1 MYGEKNK
8 GIQGE
13 NESSVQPVWA
23 PQPPLSLCLSVKG
36 LAWIWWAGSS
46 VLLCCGSHSW
56 QCQAYLLHWIRN
68 DWVMM
73 GKWLPIPS
81 WTATSKKLGVVF
93 SDAFFTM
100 AILLPQQRY
109 DLQIWFASN
118 GLGIHWF
125 RVVEFCSGKTNQN
138 THQHIW
144 KEGQGCRLWN
154 WLEKIKN
161 S

>member
-100 AILLPQQRY
+100 AILLPQQHY
-109 DLQIWFASN
+109 DLQIWFTSN

-125 RVVEFCSGKTNQN
+125 RELLSFVVERQTKTPTN
-138 THQHIW
+138 T
-144 KEGQGCRLWN
+144 
-154 WLEKIKN
+154 LEKKGKVVGCEIDWKR
-161 S
+161 